1 MSATLKD
8 NIIYTSDFAKDKF
21 DKIINC
27 CELKNDLDIL
37 PGRDSTEIGEKGIN
51 LSGGQKQ
58 RVSMARACYSEA
70 DIYLL
75 DDPLSALDA
84 HVGKQVFE
92 KVISSDGILK
102 DKTRVLVT
110 HRISVLPKCD
120 QIIVMKD
127 GVISEYGTY
136 KELIRNQG
144 DFAEFLINYLNSE
157 EGADDDIDNETL
169 KEITNIKHF
178 GERQISRQSESSSE
192 ISLRKR
198 TISQNSTYSQDKKSL
213 KEDEKLEKELEK
225 NKAKLTEEEQ
235 SETGSV
241 KWSVYIEYMKK
252 VGISSWI
259 ITLVCMIIMGGFN
272 IGASIWLSRWSE
284 DSNDEQLRNDTAFRN
299 LRIGVYAALG
309 VGEATFSF
317 AFTLVVSISTLL
329 GSKLLH
335 NEMLNNILRAPMSY
349 FDTTPMGR
357 ILNRFS
363 RDIDV
368 CDTMLQMNIRFM
380 LMNFFRIVCSFI
392 VIGIETP
399 WMLIAIPPVCVIYY
413 FVQRYYIPTSRQLR
427 RIESI
432 TRSPIFVHFSETL
445 SGTTSIRAYGSVE
458 RFIDENNKRIDVN
471 NSCFYPS
478 LISGRWLSTR
488 LEFIGY
494 IILLCCALIA
504 VASRDTAKAGIVGLT
519 LTYALTMTKPLN
531 WLILEMTNLETNIV
545 SVERCLEYAKTE
557 NEVNHYYK

>member
-8 NIIYTSDFAKDKF
+8 NIIYTSDFVKDKF
-21 DKIINC
+21 DKIIDC

-37 PGRDSTEIGEKGIN
+37 PGRDTTEIGEKGIN

-110 HRISVLPKCD
+110 HRISVLSKCD

-127 GVISEYGTY
+127 GVISECGTY
-136 KELIRNQG
+136 KELIRSQG
-144 DFAEFLINYLNSE
+144 DFAEFLINYLNE

-169 KEITNIKHF
+169 QEITNINF
-178 GERQISRQSESSSE
+178 FAERQISRQSESSNE

-198 TISQNSTYSQDKKSL
+198 TISQNSAKSQDKRSL
-213 KEDEKLEKELEK
+213 KEDEQKEKELEK

-241 KWSVYIEYMKK
+241 KWSVYFEYMKK
-252 VGISSWI
+252 VGISNWI
-259 ITLVCMIIMGGFN
+259 ITVVCMIIMGCFN
-272 IGASIWLSRWSE
+272 IGGSMWLSRWSG
-284 DSNDEQLRNDTAFRN
+284 DSNDEQSKNDTSLRN

-309 VGEATFSF
+309 VGEAAFSF
-317 AFTLVVSISTLL
+317 AFTLIVAISTLL

-335 NEMLNNILRAPMSY
+335 NEMLNNVLRAPMSY

-380 LMNFFRIVCSFI
+380 LMNLFRIVCSFI

-399 WMLIAIPPVCVIYY
+399 YMLIAIPPVCVIYY

-445 SGTTSIRAYGSVE
+445 SGTASIRAYGSVGT
-458 RFIDENNKRIDVN
+458 FIDENNKRIDVN

-478 LISGRWLSTR
+478 LISGRWLSAR

-494 IILLCCALIA
+494 TILLCCAVIA

-545 SVERCLEYAKTE
+545 SVERCLEYIKTV
-557 NEVNHYYK
+557 NEVNHY